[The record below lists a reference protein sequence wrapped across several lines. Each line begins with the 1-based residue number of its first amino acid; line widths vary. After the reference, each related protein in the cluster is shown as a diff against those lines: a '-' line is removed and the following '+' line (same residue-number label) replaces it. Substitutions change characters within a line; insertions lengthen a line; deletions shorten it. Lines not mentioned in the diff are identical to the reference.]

1 MDKFNPHV
9 ATKLHTLLA
18 RWKILMLQTLHV
30 MVKKKGTTFETRP
43 TICVPLEKH

>member
-9 ATKLHTLLA
+9 ETKLHTLLA

-30 MVKKKGTTFETRP
+30 MVKKK
-43 TICVPLEKH
+43 VPHLKQDQQYVYH